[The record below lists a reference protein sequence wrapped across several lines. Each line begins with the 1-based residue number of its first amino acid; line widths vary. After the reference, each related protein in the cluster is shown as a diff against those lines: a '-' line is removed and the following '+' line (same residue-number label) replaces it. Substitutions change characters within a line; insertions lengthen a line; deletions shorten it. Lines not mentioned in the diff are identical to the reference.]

1 MIRLGHPLYIHT
13 CSTRICL
20 PVILPRATPTEN
32 SERDQYRQ
40 NGKSRADLAHFRA
53 RYYLVNPDAT
63 VTTFFRNNT
72 RSQPRTIALLRKS
85 IHPLFA
91 SCCLFV
97 HLYSVHTG
105 RDSYNTGHAVSYS
118 LAHGRLQEHGPG
130 NHVFTVGSGLNPDE
144 LSRSFL
150 MNSLQ

>member
-40 NGKSRADLAHFRA
+40 NGKSRADLAHVRA
-53 RYYLVNPDAT
+53 RYYLLNPDAT
-63 VTTFFRNNT
+63 VTTLFRNNT

-97 HLYSVHTG
+97 HTLYILAATHIIRGMPCPIRWLMVVF
-105 RDSYNTGHAVSYS
+105 RNTDRVTMCLPWA
-118 LAHGRLQEHGPG
+118 L
-130 NHVFTVGSGLNPDE
+130 D
-144 LSRSFL
+144 
-150 MNSLQ
+150 